1 MEVSSLMGEATTPPS
16 SPRTLG
22 PASRIIGCLL
32 TSGTQL
38 WPHPWNTVV
47 ATRADETFCHSST
60 GGIRARRARSHVYHS
75 PRTEVPGKARF
86 SSKALH
92 EENRGS
98 SPSAGD
104 TGQM

>member
-1 MEVSSLMGEATTPPS
+1 MEGSGLMGEPMAPPS

-22 PASRIIGCLL
+22 PASRVIGCSL

-38 WPHPWNTVV
+38 WPHSWNTVV
-47 ATRADETFCHSST
+47 ATWADETFCRSRV
-60 GGIRARRARSHVYHS
+60 GGIRARRAWRDVYHS

-92 EENRGS
+92 EESRGS
-98 SPSAGD
+98 SPSAED
-104 TGQM
+104 AGQM